1 MHSATQYMSD
11 SARFA
16 SISSYATQ
24 LADVLRGFDWATVE
38 NLASDLLQVWKNRS
52 AVWICGNGG
61 SAANAVHWANDFLYP
76 VAKRASHGIRIHA
89 LNANPSVLTCL
100 GNDLGYNEIFAYQLR
115 TLAAP
120 GDMLIVLSGSG
131 NSANILKALNTAR
144 ALGVKS
150 YAILGFDG
158 GAAKALADLSIH
170 FEVDNMQIAEDVQ
183 MVICHALVQTLVDVS
198 DRPTA

>member
-1 MHSATQYMSD
+1 MIMSD
-11 SARFA
+11 SARYN
-16 SISSYATQ
+16 SISSYAVR
-24 LADVLRGFDWATVE
+24 LADVLRGFDWTPVE
-38 NLASDLLQVWKNRS
+38 GLASDLLKVWKDHS

-76 VAKRASHGIRIHA
+76 VAKRALHGIRIHA
-89 LNANPSVLTCL
+89 LTANPSVLTCL
-100 GNDLGYNEIFAYQLR
+100 GNDLGYDEIFAYQLR
-115 TLAAP
+115 TLAAS

-144 ALGVKS
+144 ALGVKT
-150 YAILGFDG
+150 YAIVGFDG
-158 GAAKALADLSIH
+158 GEAKALADRPIH

-198 DRPTA
+198 DRPIA